1 MTSTKIPRIID
12 NNDAIKPSRIT
23 TLEIDLKKA
32 RKLVPIKNKK
42 SIIVKNA
49 LNDKYIIDIS
59 DMNLIN
65 ATKTAIEECIEEG
78 CKIIFAEKAG

>member
-1 MTSTKIPRIID
+1 MTNTKISRIID

-23 TLEIDLKKA
+23 TLEIDFKKA

-49 LNDKYIIDIS
+49 LK
-59 DMNLIN
+59 
-65 ATKTAIEECIEEG
+65 
-78 CKIIFAEKAG
+78 